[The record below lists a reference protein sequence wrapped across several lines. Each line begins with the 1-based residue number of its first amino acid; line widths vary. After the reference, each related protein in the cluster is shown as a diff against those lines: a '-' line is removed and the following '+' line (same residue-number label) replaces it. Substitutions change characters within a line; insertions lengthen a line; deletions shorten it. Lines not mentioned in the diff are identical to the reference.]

1 MKTTTVLGSLFLT
14 ALQASASPVDLA
26 VRQPA
31 ADGSSGYC
39 CITSHAPA
47 GDDLAHFYLPRG
59 IKSWT
64 FPDGKCALSIS
75 SPDPK
80 SCKGW
85 EMEMLGSCNN
95 YFYLLPIQVS
105 GAEACNRR

>member
-39 CITSHAPA
+39 CITS
-47 GDDLAHFYLPRG
+47 
-59 IKSWT
+59 
-64 FPDGKCALSIS
+64 
-75 SPDPK
+75 
-80 SCKGW
+80 
-85 EMEMLGSCNN
+85 
-95 YFYLLPIQVS
+95 
-105 GAEACNRR
+105 